1 MDNAISPNYAF
12 GDFVIPQRNPY
23 EVYIQT
29 SENGYIIAV
38 NSSEFL
44 TDTSGWV
51 KIDEGYGDKYH
62 HAQGNY
68 FPEPIITHSGV
79 YRYKYVDGVVSE
91 CTAEEI
97 AEQEANIPVPEPT
110 PTPDDSAVWDALDA
124 AYREGVDSV

>member
-1 MDNAISPNYAF
+1 MYMK
-12 GDFVIPQRNPY
+12 PY

-29 SENGYIIAV
+29 DEIGYITAV

-44 TDTSGWV
+44 SDTSGWV

-62 HAQGNY
+62 HAQNNY
-68 FPEPIITHSGV
+68 FPDPIITDSGA
-79 YRYKYVDGVVSE
+79 YQYKYHDGAVRE

-110 PTPDDSAVWDALDA
+110 PTPDDSSVWDEMDA
-124 AYREGVDSV
+124 AYQEGVDSV